1 MIALRQEPYL
11 WLHLTGL
18 AVVPLLLDI
27 CLAGLATADPVLP
40 VGLEMALLSLV
51 GTLPILW
58 MQWQRPFY
66 IFSLGLVALEPAA
79 LTPTQRQILSLMRS
93 QWVRAA
99 TVGGAGLLVLILW
112 QLYRM
117 APLAATTTPFAGVGR
132 PGGLGIAAIAFLA
145 ANLFT
150 QVPIMVLRVL
160 LANPRGVQW
169 DDQTVP
175 VYPTDRVKSD
185 FWAVGFWVKRILPEL
200 QASVPDP
207 VLQPEATAEVSHPEP
222 QVPAMSLDHSRYDE
236 TPSPYEEVE
245 PQDFWD

>member
-1 MIALRQEPYL
+1 MGALRQDPYL

-99 TVGGAGLLVLILW
+99 TLGGAGLLVLILW

-117 APLAATTTPFAGVGR
+117 APLAATTTPFVGMGR
-132 PGGLGIAAIAFLA
+132 PGGLVIAGIAFLA

-150 QVPIMVLRVL
+150 QVPIMVLWVL
-160 LANPRGVQW
+160 LANPSR
-169 DDQTVP
+169 DQAVP
-175 VYPTDRVKSD
+175 FYPTDRVKSD
-185 FWAVGFWVKRILPEL
+185 FWSVGFWVKRILPEL
-200 QASVPDP
+200 QVSVPEP
-207 VLQPEATAEVSHPEP
+207 ELQPGATTIVPQPES
-222 QVPAMSLDHSRYDE
+222 QVPAASCNDSPLDE
-236 TPSPYEEVE
+236 TPLPYEEVE

>member
-1 MIALRQEPYL
+1 MAAFRQEPYL

-18 AVVPLLLDI
+18 ALVPLWLDI

-40 VGLEMALLSLV
+40 VGLEMALISMV

-66 IFSLGLVALEPAA
+66 IFSLGMVALEPAA
-79 LTPTQRQILSLMRS
+79 LTPTQRQMLSLMRS

-99 TVGGAGLLVLILW
+99 TLGGAGLLVLILW
-112 QLYRM
+112 QLYQM
-117 APLAATTTPFAGVGR
+117 APIAATTTPFVGMGR
-132 PGGLGIAAIAFLA
+132 LGGLVIAAMAFLA

-160 LANPRGVQW
+160 LASPTEV
-169 DDQTVP
+169 QTVP
-175 VYPTDRVKSD
+175 TYPAERVKPD
-185 FWAVGFWVKRILPEL
+185 FWSVGLWVTWILPDL
-200 QASVPDP
+200 QVPGLDP
-207 VLQPEATAEVSHPEP
+207 VSQPDATVTVPQPDEP
-222 QVPAMSLDHSRYDE
+222 QSSVSSHDDGPRGE
-236 TPSPYEEVE
+236 VPSPYEEVE